1 MSSPIPPDGW
11 TRREAIRI
19 GLGTIAAISLGGRVL
34 GAEPV
39 EKRVRLFVREVPIML
54 HGRKSMVTAIEQA
67 SGEHG
72 YSPNQSDGFLVEVIN
87 ELKVPTSVHWHG
99 LILPDLMD
107 GVPWVTQEPIPPGGS
122 MKFDFPLEQ
131 SGTYWMHS
139 HYGLQEQYLDVAPLI
154 IWTPEERA
162 LADRQFVVMLSDF
175 TFTPAAEVLGHLRSS
190 AGMASMQSAGMPMQG
205 GSKMN
210 AGEPE
215 KVYAQGWENGRL
227 VRKVVEGKPADI
239 DVHYDA
245 LLANRRTLDEVE
257 RLRVQPGES
266 VLLRLVGASSATD
279 FYVDTGDLDA
289 ELLAVD
295 GEAVEPLRGN
305 YFQLAVAQ
313 RIDLRVKIPREGG
326 AFPIIAQGEGTR
338 LLAGVV
344 LATDGARL
352 KKPLPAMAAL
362 STASLDNTQERLLRA
377 VHPLAQR
384 AVDRTLP
391 AALGGRMAGYIWTIN
406 GEAYPNR
413 NSLDVAAGER
423 VEIEFTNTTGMGH
436 PMHLHGHVFQV
447 VEIDGERIPG
457 AIRDTVEV
465 PPGSRMKIAFDANNP
480 GIWAFHCHIVYHMAT
495 GMFTVVKYN
504 GADTRFWKPE
514 ETPKEILSL

>member
-1 MSSPIPPDGW
+1 M
-11 TRREAIRI
+11 
-19 GLGTIAAISLGGRVL
+19 SLGGRVL
-34 GAEPV
+34 GTEPAD
-39 EKRVRLFVREVPIML
+39 RRIRLFVREVPIMV

-67 SGEHG
+67 GGEHG
-72 YSPNQSDGFLVEVIN
+72 YSPNQSDGFHVEVVN

-99 LILPDLMD
+99 LILPNLMD

-122 MKFDFPLEQ
+122 MKFDFPLQQ

-139 HYGLQEQYLDVAPLI
+139 HYGLQEQYLNVAPLV

-175 TFTPAAEVLGHLRSS
+175 TFTPAAEVLEHLRSS
-190 AGMASMQSAGMPMQG
+190 AGMSPMSANAMQSGATM
-205 GSKMN
+205 KA
-210 AGEPE
+210 AGEQG
-215 KVYAQGWENGRL
+215 KVYAQAWESGRL
-227 VRKVVEGKPADI
+227 VRKVIEAKPADI

-245 LLANRRTLDEVE
+245 LLANRRTLDEPD

-279 FYVDTGDLDA
+279 FYVDTGGLEA

-295 GEAVEPLRGN
+295 GAAVEPLRGN

-313 RIDLRVKIPREGG
+313 RIDLRVTVPHEGG
-326 AFPIIAQGEGTR
+326 AFPIIAQGEGTK

-344 LATDGARL
+344 LATDGATM
-352 KKPLPAMAAL
+352 KPVPAMAAL
-362 STASLDNTQERLLRA
+362 STATLDNTQERRLRA
-377 VHPLAQR
+377 VRPLAQR
-384 AVDRTLP
+384 TANRTLP
-391 AALGGRMAGYIWTIN
+391 AALGGKMMGYIWTIN

-413 NSLDVAAGER
+413 DSLDVAADER
-423 VEIEFTNTTGMGH
+423 VEIEFTNTTAMGH

-457 AIRDTVEV
+457 AIRDTVEI

-504 GADTRFWKPE
+504 GADTRFWKPD
-514 ETPKEILSL
+514 ETLKEVQSL